1 MQKKRVIRALAL
13 LMALVM
19 TFGSSNLAYA
29 MQLPTENEESLQQET
44 VDMEELLEVD
54 LTEEQDTAAE
64 VEALPES
71 SGELLEEVKAVEET
85 EVSET
90 DVASG
95 EIQDAEESEEV
106 VEGIEESQLEQR
118 LIYEEEEEALPQ
130 PSVNI
135 AGESTTYKEICFLD
149 EKNRKIEKFSLH
161 IGESKEIRI
170 GYVKKKDGS
179 TVPMKDLLEEGLE
192 AISWG
197 SQWGGDQDWI
207 LTICEDGWK
216 ETVFLKNGKYLE
228 YPFTEVDD
236 FIFHYRRI
244 FKGVQALSGYLTV
257 RVHDANNFGGQIE
270 LNIPIEV
277 LPAEEGKNYREVESN
292 QLPKILQSEAENYA
306 YIRQKMLERDSS
318 NILYITKDEFDY
330 GRNFDFNSGVL
341 DFYEERED
349 MRPYE
354 GDYLHHAQGNRD
366 SYITNGAPFYYIGMF
381 EYKNTWGSA
390 CGAML
395 PMITT
400 KGEEEQVDQKI
411 QELLGEGGA
420 LHSVNNAKAS
430 DEAKIKAIYNYITG
444 HVSGTV
450 PGDRRTPIYHTA
462 YHALIKGS
470 GTCEAF
476 ALLFTRLS
484 RELGIPSKVIMGKD
498 SANHAYNIVQV
509 RNYKDGDDW
518 YFIDCSAK
526 IYLTDNSFKRYT
538 EQDQFRDERFSI
550 NYLSKVKG
558 APKNE
563 NVKITNQDNG
573 DSIGFQYWIQ
583 AKKYIQEDIQ
593 KNPSRHYTVTLNERF
608 DLSGDYLDFGENAA
622 NVSVDLNGQTLDLVS
637 EEGDNIVNVSEIANG
652 KIIIHQGG
660 RYVFGDVN
668 SSSDVKQNIRG
679 INFVFEKNP
688 YFGLPTFF
696 DLQSVKNI
704 DKTTTFKD
712 FASVNLECWTDDCHI
727 YADMK
732 VGDAEIGGK
741 TYLHGKTEIVNKL
754 WLDNTLVAYNLV
766 TQCVSV
772 DPMVRERGDCAII
785 SAGQVSIEK
794 EITELSQWESED
806 SDYGFAFGI
815 MRDHDMSGQYVN
827 SGRLNLKGVINTYPP
842 NSGILP
848 FKIVPVDNRDGV
860 LTIDEAG
867 FEPGQLNVNINGL
880 YFYNENGS
888 KTAFTESNFKDLIQ
902 IPVKEDY
909 ALRYTNGLLQVVA
922 PSIQVTY
929 REKSTDPIPGTIN
942 DNDTYISMEDL
953 AANIKNVAASATGV
967 YRLTFIENVPMISNV
982 TLPAFMTEVEFTSAN
997 KNGGSLAHSLNLN
1010 GKTLTTNGKVVLDD
1024 QLRIVDSTKQ
1034 GTWKIGSLSLQGEE
1048 ISLPQISVAKE
1059 TGIVG
1064 NTIVKLE
1071 DAATFTGNIQVSGNQ
1086 PAKLY
1091 LTEKNGVLVPLSI
1104 KGEVKTETEDISP
1117 CILFGKYQ
1125 GGLVPFENGD
1135 KVAAIEK
1142 AADVVPTGK
1151 FGIVE
1156 DSKPSI
1162 DSGNT
1167 ISLKRF
1173 GKELLCEERI
1183 KLQDLELVRETL
1195 SDTPKNVRAGE
1206 SFRLY
1211 CKMIPSTTKPDD
1223 IKWQVENGD
1232 EYVSLQALPGL
1243 DYCMITVS
1251 KDIDADATAQ
1261 IKVTADEKTA
1271 IYNLNVKPNKIILSL
1286 NGGSY
1291 EGKIEDI
1298 TVEKIGYGDSLGTA
1312 LVTPKKEGNVFL
1324 GWFTTQEGAGKQIFA
1339 DTEITTE
1346 EVLYARYSPAK
1357 DEQAQNLLQMV
1368 PVPDMTYTGKAQ
1380 KPKVQVYYGE
1390 TLLTEKVDYTL
1401 SYKNN
1406 TNAWIKDDANYNQ
1419 DKDSKGAYKKAP
1431 TIIITGKG
1439 NYSGKYTLEFNILP
1453 LDIKT
1458 DSFDAENIV
1467 LAYTGKLQKPVP
1479 KLLWNGK
1486 ALKAKTA
1493 FTYTYPDELTG
1504 FSKLGLY
1511 TITLQGVGNYQG
1523 TREVKVQMTT
1533 GVMASKFA
1541 VDKISPYEY
1550 KGTACEPKPQ
1560 VSYNKKP
1567 LIEGEDY
1574 NIAYLNNNAVGTATV
1589 VITGKGEYAGTKK
1602 VTFKITGKKI
1612 KDAIFTPNKLEQ
1624 ETFSGVEIKK
1634 AIVLQS
1640 GDTPLVENKDY
1651 KVTYTNNKN
1660 SGTAKMSV
1668 IGMGEYAG
1676 TSVTKSFSIKP
1687 YNITENPE
1695 NRENRISVE
1704 YETEVDYL
1712 QSGAKPNVVVKFH
1725 QADGKDTVL
1734 QEGVDYTLSYAGNKA
1749 ITKEDEA
1756 PKATVTIKGK
1766 KNFTGTIVKTY
1777 RIKKADLSEMYAFA
1791 EDIVARPNL
1800 RNVTCTVTVKDRD
1813 MKALKNGKD
1822 YTLTYNGN
1830 LTELQP
1836 GKSIT
1841 VTVKAVDNG
1850 NYTGTKT
1857 VTCRMIASDKD
1868 ISRAVIVCNKNLV
1881 YAGEKI
1887 ELTENDLVVT
1897 LDGQTLST
1905 EQYKIEIESIVYPK
1919 GYGKGTMTVVIRGI
1933 KDYGGKQQKKIT
1945 VAAKSMQEM

>member
-1 MQKKRVIRALAL
+1 MQKKKRVIRALAL

-19 TFGSSNLAYA
+19 TFGSGNLAYA

-54 LTEEQDTAAE
+54 LTQEKDTAAE
-64 VEALPES
+64 VETLPES
-71 SGELLEEVKAVEET
+71 SGELLEEDAKEVEE
-85 EVSET
+85 E
-90 DVASG
+90 
-95 EIQDAEESEEV
+95 EIQDTEASEEI
-106 VEGIEESQLEQR
+106 VEAIEDNQSVQAF
-118 LIYEEEEEALPQ
+118 IDGEEVIQ
-130 PSVNI
+130 SSVNI
-135 AGESTTYKEICFLD
+135 SSESELYKEICFLD
-149 EKNRKIEKFSLH
+149 ENNRKIEKFSLH

-170 GYVKKKDGS
+170 GYVKKTGGS
-179 TVPMKDLLEEGLE
+179 TVPMKDLIAEGIE
-192 AISWG
+192 IRSWG
-197 SQWGGDQDWI
+197 GLWGGANIMGQDTWSL
-207 LTICEDGWK
+207 LTSPNAPWSSQELED
-216 ETVFLKNGKYLE
+216 YLD
-228 YPFTEVDD
+228 YPFTEVND
-236 FIFHYRRI
+236 FIFHHQRI
-244 FKGVQALSGYLTV
+244 YTGVQEFKGFLSVDAHDDSQFLSSVTLT
-257 RVHDANNFGGQIE
+257 
-270 LNIPIEV
+270 IPIEV
-277 LPAEEGKNYREVESN
+277 LPAGEGVTYRKVESN
-292 QLPKILQSEAENYA
+292 PLPAILKTEEENYA
-306 YIRQKMLERDSS
+306 FIRQKMLERDDSS
-318 NILYITKDEFDY
+318 NILYITKNPFNY
-330 GRNFDFNSGVL
+330 GHNFDFESGVL
-341 DFYEERED
+341 DFYEEREG
-349 MRPYE
+349 MLPYE
-354 GDYLHHAQGNRD
+354 GDYLHYAQGN
-366 SYITNGAPFYYIGMF
+366 SGNSITESSPFYYIGSF
-381 EYKNTWGSA
+381 EYKNIRGSA
-390 CGAML
+390 CGATL

-400 KGEEEQVDQKI
+400 KEQEEQVDQKI
-411 QELLGEGGA
+411 QNLLDEGGA
-420 LHSVNNAKAS
+420 LHSVCNPETS
-430 DEAKIKAIYNYITG
+430 DEVKINAIYNYITG

-450 PGDRRTPIYHTA
+450 PGNRTKPIYHTA
-462 YHALIKGS
+462 YHALIQGS

-484 RELGIPSKVIMGKD
+484 RELGIPSKVIMGLD
-498 SANHAYNIVQV
+498 AANHTYNIVQV
-509 RNYKDGDDW
+509 RNYKGGDDW
-518 YFIDCSAK
+518 YYIDCSAGK
-526 IYLTDNSFKRYT
+526 YLTDNSFTRYK
-538 EQDQFRDERFSI
+538 EQDQYRDERFSI

-558 APKNE
+558 APKDE
-563 NVKITNQDNG
+563 FVKITNQDNA
-573 DSIGFQYWIQ
+573 DSIGFQYWSQ

-593 KNPSRHYTVTLNERF
+593 QNSSRHYTVTLYERF
-608 DLSGDYLDFGENAA
+608 DLSGNALDFGGIAA
-622 NVSVDLNGQTLDLVS
+622 NVSVDLNGQTLDLVNT
-637 EEGDNIVNVSEIANG
+637 GDDIVVSVSEIANG

-660 RYVFGDVN
+660 RYIFGDRD
-668 SSSDVKQNIRG
+668 SSSILEQNIRG
-679 INFVFEKNP
+679 INFVYQKNP
-688 YFGLPTFF
+688 YF
-696 DLQSVKNI
+696 DLSTEFNLLSVKNI
-704 DKTTTFKD
+704 DKATTFKD
-712 FASVNLECWTDDCHI
+712 FSSVSLQCWTDDCHI

-732 VGDAEIGGK
+732 VEDAEISRE
-741 TYLHGKTEIVNKL
+741 TYLHGKTEVLGDLNVNS
-754 WLDNTLVAYNLV
+754 TLVAYDLKAPYV
-766 TQCVSV
+766 YIGPSASAG
-772 DPMVRERGDCAII
+772 GDCAII
-785 SAGQVSIEK
+785 SAGQVTIEK
-794 EITELSQWESED
+794 EIMDMTHSESRYGDYEL
-806 SDYGFAFGI
+806 AFGI
-815 MRDHDMSGQYVN
+815 IRDYDALGQYMN
-827 SGRLNLKGVINTYPP
+827 SSKLNLKGTIYTYSPT
-842 NSGILP
+842 GEVLP
-848 FKIVPVDNRDGV
+848 FKILPVDYRDGKY
-860 LTIDEAG
+860 TIDEAG

-880 YFYNENGS
+880 YFYNENDS
-888 KTAFTESNFKDLIQ
+888 KIAFTAGNFAERMQ
-902 IPVKEDY
+902 IPVKEGY
-909 ALRYTNGLLQVVA
+909 AVRYTNGLLQVVA

-929 REKSTDPIPGTIN
+929 REKSTDPIPGTIS
-942 DNDTYISMEDL
+942 DTFISMEDL
-953 AANIKNVAASATGV
+953 AANIKNVVASATGV
-967 YRLTFIENVPMISNV
+967 YRLTFIENVVMTSAV

-997 KNGGSLAHSLNLN
+997 KKGGSLVHSLNLN

-1048 ISLPQISVAKE
+1048 ISLPQITVAKDTCI
-1059 TGIVG
+1059 TG
-1064 NTIVKLE
+1064 NAIVKLE
-1071 DAATFTGNIQVSGNQ
+1071 NTATFTGNIQVEGNQ

-1117 CILFGKYQ
+1117 CILFSKYKA
-1125 GGLVPFENGD
+1125 GLVPFENGD
-1135 KVAAIEK
+1135 KVATIEK

-1156 DSKPSI
+1156 ECKPTI
-1162 DSGNT
+1162 ESGNT
-1167 ISLKRF
+1167 MGLKRF

-1183 KLQDLELVRETL
+1183 MLQALELVRETL
-1195 SDTPKNVRAGE
+1195 SDSPNNVRAGE
-1206 SFRLY
+1206 SFKLY
-1211 CKMIPSTTKPDD
+1211 CKMVPSTAKPDD

-1251 KDIDADATAQ
+1251 KDIDAEATAQ

-1271 IYNLNVKPNKIILSL
+1271 IYNLNLKPNQIILSL

-1291 EGKIEDI
+1291 EGKTEDI
-1298 TVEKIGYGDSLGTA
+1298 TVKKIGYGDSLGTA

-1324 GWFTTQEGAGKQIFA
+1324 GWFTTAEGAGKQIFA

-1368 PVPDMTYTGKAQ
+1368 PVSDVVYTGKAQ

-1406 TNAWIKDDANYNQ
+1406 TNAWIKDDARYNQ

-1486 ALKAKTA
+1486 ALKGNKD
-1493 FTYTYPDELTG
+1493 FTYTYPNNAVG

-1523 TREVKVQMTT
+1523 TREVNVQMTT
-1533 GVMASKFA
+1533 GIMASKFA

-1550 KGTACEPKPQ
+1550 KGAACEPELQ
-1560 VSYNKKP
+1560 VSYNKNP
-1567 LIEGEDY
+1567 LTKDSDY
-1574 NIAYLNNNAVGTATV
+1574 SIAYLNNNAVGTATV

-1612 KDAIFTPNKLEQ
+1612 KDAIFTPDKLEQ
-1624 ETFSGVEIKK
+1624 ELYSGVELTKEM
-1634 AIVLQS
+1634 VLKN
-1640 GDTPLVENKDY
+1640 GDTPLEENKDY

-1660 SGTAKMSV
+1660 AGTAKATI
-1668 IGMGEYAG
+1668 IGMGMYAG

-1687 YNITENPE
+1687 FNITENS
-1695 NRENRISVE
+1695 ENRISVE
-1704 YETEVDYL
+1704 YDTEVDYL

-1791 EDIVARPNL
+1791 EDIVDRPNL

-1868 ISRAVIVCNKNLV
+1868 ISRSVIVCNKNLV

-1905 EQYKIEIESIVYPK
+1905 EQYKIEIESIAYPK
-1919 GYGKGTMTVVIRGI
+1919 GYGKGTMTVVIRGV